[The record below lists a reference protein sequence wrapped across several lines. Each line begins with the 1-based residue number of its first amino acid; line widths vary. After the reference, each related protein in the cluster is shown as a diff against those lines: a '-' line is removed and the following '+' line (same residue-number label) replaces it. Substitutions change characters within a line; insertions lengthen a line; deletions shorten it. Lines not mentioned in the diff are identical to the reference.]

1 MGSHTQIMQPDGARV
16 RPFLPRDRE
25 VVVQVENL
33 QQVDSVA
40 DIRRQAKRCIRR
52 ANHLVQL
59 IYCELPVAI
68 GIEPVRVMH
77 KSLECGR
84 WLKGVSGTRQ

>member
-25 VVVQVENL
+25 VVVHVENL

-40 DIRRQAKRCIRR
+40 DIRRQTKRCIRR
-52 ANHLVQL
+52 ANHFVQL
-59 IYCELPVAI
+59 FYRELSIAI
-68 GIEPVRVMH
+68 GIKPVWVMPH
-77 KSLECGR
+77 NTERL
-84 WLKGVSGTRQ
+84 